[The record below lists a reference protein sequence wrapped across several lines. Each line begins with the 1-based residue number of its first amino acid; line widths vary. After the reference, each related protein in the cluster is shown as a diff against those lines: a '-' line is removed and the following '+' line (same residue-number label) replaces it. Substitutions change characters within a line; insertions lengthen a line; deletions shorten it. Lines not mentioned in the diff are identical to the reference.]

1 MALLRL
7 AATFAEAGFVA
18 LVHDHRTFGAS
29 DGTPRQDIDP
39 WRQIEDWRRAI
50 TYLESRPEV
59 DADRIGLWGSSYAGG
74 HAIVLGATDRR
85 LKAVVAQ
92 VPTISGFEQSRRRV
106 TPDNIVALDAVLDAD
121 ERAQL
126 AGEAPRTQ
134 ALSAPTRPSPPRTA
148 PRTPSTSTSRNSPK
162 ERAGTTASPSAPP
175 TRHAY
180 TSRAFSSTASPPP
193 HC

>member
-1 MALLRL
+1 MARP
-7 AATFAEAGFVA
+7 ARSPTATFAEAGFAA
-18 LVHDHRTFGAS
+18 LVHDHRSFGAG

-39 WRQIEDWRRAI
+39 WKQIEDWRHAI
-50 TYLESRPEV
+50 TYLGSRPEV

-106 TPDNIVALDAVLDAD
+106 TPENVAALEAALDAD

-126 AGEAPRTQ
+126 TGEAPRTQ
-134 ALSAPTRPSPPRTA
+134 ALASADPTVTA
-148 PRTPSTSTSRNSPK
+148 AYCAQGAVDFYLQELPEGTRWDNTVTVRSTRNA
-162 ERAGTTASPSAPP
+162 RM
-175 TRHAY
+175 
-180 TSRAFSSTASPPP
+180 
-193 HC
+193 